1 MAKKLEKIEINI
13 LCEPGIDDAWKA
25 QVSSDLTVIVEEF
38 PEFRKRKNIPI
49 TLTGAQEANIIN
61 FVRNVIVPAAE
72 IGK

>member
-1 MAKKLEKIEINI
+1 MAKKLEKIEVNI
-13 LCEPGIDDAWKA
+13 LCEPDINDVWQA
-25 QVSSDLTVIVEEF
+25 QVSADLTVIVEEF

-49 TLTGAQEANIIN
+49 TLTGAQAANIIS